1 MKNKLLF
8 EDATMYY
15 NKWVQGIAGKEFGTQ
30 QLKFKDIVD
39 ANKDHESQ
47 SPNTTKA
54 GNVMPYPLPN
64 TVSIFGDL
72 IIGTSNALTMF
83 KNALKNPAIK
93 QNKQMEEE
101 ITEIITALK
110 KSLFELNSY
119 FAKAKERVEKA
130 PPVS

>member
-1 MKNKLLF
+1 MINIFVKKKLLF

-30 QLKFKDIVD
+30 QLKFKDIIN

-47 SPNTTKA
+47 SPNVTKA
-54 GNVMPYPLPN
+54 GNSMPFPLPN

-72 IIGTSNALTMF
+72 IINTSNALTLF

-93 QNKQMEEE
+93 KNKQMEEE
-101 ITEIITALK
+101 ITEIVVTLK
-110 KSLFELNSY
+110 KSLSELNSY
-119 FAKAKERVEKA
+119 FAKN
-130 PPVS
+130 PLL